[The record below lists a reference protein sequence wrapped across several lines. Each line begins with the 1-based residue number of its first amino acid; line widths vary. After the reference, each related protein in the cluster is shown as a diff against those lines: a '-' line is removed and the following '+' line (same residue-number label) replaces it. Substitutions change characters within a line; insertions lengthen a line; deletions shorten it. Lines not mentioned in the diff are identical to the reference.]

1 MNLISCVDDGLGLRF
16 NHRRQSRDKMLAQ
29 HILRRTGGEIWL
41 HPDSKKLFDECPDA
55 MLHVISDP
63 EEVPEGAW
71 CFWESPVSPALRPE
85 KILLYH
91 WNRVYPADELFVY
104 PGGQDQWECPESTDF
119 SGFSHPKITEEVL
132 IPREVPNGE
141 A

>member
-55 MLHVISDP
+55 MLHCISSP
-63 EEVPEGAW
+63 EETPDGGW

-91 WNRVYPADELFVY
+91 WNRAYPADEYYVY
-104 PGGQDQWECPESTDF
+104 PGGQDRWECLKSTDF
-119 SGFSHPKITEEVL
+119 PGFSHPKITEEVL
-132 IPREVPNGE
+132 IPREVPNGQ

>member
-1 MNLISCVDDGLGLRF
+1 MILISCVDDDLGLRF
-16 NHRRQSRDKMLAQ
+16 NHRRQSRDKALAQ
-29 HILRRTGGEIWL
+29 HILDRSGGEIWL
-41 HPDSKKLFDECPDA
+41 HPDSEKLFDECPDA
-55 MLHVISDP
+55 MLHCISSP
-63 EEVPEGAW
+63 EETPDGGW

-91 WNRVYPADELFVY
+91 WNRAYPADEYYVY
-104 PGGQDQWECPESTDF
+104 PGGQHRWKCLKSTDF
-119 SGFSHPKITEEVL
+119 PGFSHPKITEEVL